1 MRRLI
6 IVVALIVLFGQI
18 NIASAREILQG
29 DTCTVAADT
38 TITGDVFVACQQLII
53 DGTITGNLFG
63 AALSGRIS
71 GTVGNSAY
79 LLMWQLEISGSI
91 DGDLH
96 FGGGAVHITPSA
108 TLTGDVISASLS
120 TRLEDVA
127 VPGGVTSIGYQLLQ
141 DGSVGGEISF
151 WGTALAIDGHIG
163 GNVSASVGDRDSI
176 GANNLSTLFNVL
188 FRIDLIT
195 PGLRVT
201 EDASIDGVLNY
212 SSVSEGE
219 IAGQLA
225 NPPEYI
231 PVIVALD
238 LDNQTDITQSVN
250 LYFAR
255 VLRELIALLLI
266 GVIALFVVPAQLQDP
281 IYSIRTRPLPSLGV
295 GLITF
300 ILSFAIIFAITAL
313 GIGVVLLFAAVN
325 LPDIAIATG
334 VFAGVITLGGAGAY
348 FFVAI
353 YISRVIVCLAMGRL
367 ILRAFLG
374 DRLAGRWNYVALLI
388 GVVILAFLTSLPL
401 IGDVF
406 NALALFLGLGAILTL
421 VQRELDQVRHP
432 ATARAPGTGT
442 LRIPPPILEDL
453 PSGPGMENLP
463 DGFKW
468 WN

>member
-6 IVVALIVLFGQI
+6 IVVALMVLFGQV
-18 NIASAREILQG
+18 NLASAREILQG

-38 TITGDVFVACQQLII
+38 TITGDVFVACQQLIVE
-53 DGTITGNLFG
+53 GTITGSLFG
-63 AALSGRIS
+63 AALSGSIS

-79 LLMWQLEISGSI
+79 LLMWQLEVSGTI

-96 FGGGAVHITPSA
+96 FGGGSVHVKPTA

-127 VPGGVTSIGYQLLQ
+127 VPGSITSIGYQLLE
-141 DGSVGGEISF
+141 DGSVGGAISF
-151 WGTALAIDGHIG
+151 WGTALAIDGQIG
-163 GNVSASVGDRDSI
+163 GDVNASVGDRNSI
-176 GANNLSTLFNVL
+176 GASNLSTLFNVL

-201 EDASIDGVLNY
+201 EDARIDGVLSY

-219 IAGQLA
+219 IAGQLT
-225 NPPEYI
+225 NPPVFD

-238 LDNQTDITQSVN
+238 LDNQTDLNQSVN
-250 LYFAR
+250 VYINR
-255 VLRELIALLLI
+255 VLREFIGLILI
-266 GVIALFVVPAQLQDP
+266 GAVGLFFFPAQIQDP
-281 IYSIRTRPLPSLGV
+281 LYSIRTRPLPSLGV

-300 ILSFAIIFAITAL
+300 ILSFAILFVVVVL
-313 GIGVVLLFAAVN
+313 LVGIVLLFAAVN

-334 VFAGVITLGGAGAY
+334 LFSGVITLGGAGAY

-367 ILRAFLG
+367 ILRVVLG
-374 DRLAGRWNYVALLI
+374 ERLEGRWNYVALAL
-388 GVVILAFLTSLPL
+388 GVLILAVISSLPM

-421 VQRELDQVRHP
+421 VQRELDHARHP
-432 ATARAPGTGT
+432 TPTRARSAGT
-442 LRIPPPILEDL
+442 LQIPPPILEDL
-453 PSGPGMENLP
+453 PSGPGMDNLP

-468 WN
+468 WD